1 MKEKKGGERW
11 RERERARET
20 EEEKGGREM
29 KDRGRKGEGSYQQ
42 VFNDQL
48 REPK

>member
-11 RERERARET
+11 RERERRREGD
-20 EEEKGGREM
+20 EGQGEKGG
-29 KDRGRKGEGSYQQ
+29 GSYQQ

>member
-1 MKEKKGGERW
+1 MERERE

-29 KDRGRKGEGSYQQ
+29 KDRGRKGRVLTSRYSMIS
-42 VFNDQL
+42 
-48 REPK
+48 